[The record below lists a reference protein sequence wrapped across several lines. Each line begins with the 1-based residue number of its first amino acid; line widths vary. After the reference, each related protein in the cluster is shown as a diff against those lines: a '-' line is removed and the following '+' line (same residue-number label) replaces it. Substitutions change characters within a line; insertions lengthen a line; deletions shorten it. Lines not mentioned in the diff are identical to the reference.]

1 MDRYTSGRN
10 HISNNWVANTWIGM
24 YARVR
29 TRAKQTSFL
38 NRFN

>member
-10 HISNNWVANTWIGM
+10 HIPNNWVANTWIGM

-29 TRAKQTSFL
+29 TQYKVKSIL
-38 NRFN
+38 N